1 MSRISRYLLI
11 LLLLMWVGNASA
23 ATVYNQ
29 WAGVTDDW
37 NTASNWATG
46 YVPFIDDGL
55 SQIKAGFK
63 GPETAWP
70 LITSST
76 LPVPEADVITLG
88 GSTPGFLRIDSGA
101 LNVGQYITMAAS
113 STEDGTFYINGGT
126 ISTGLRTSNAHLF
139 VGQQGVGTVQ
149 MTGGTVDLI
158 GGLGSGNLR
167 IAYTATAS
175 GNVHLDGGTIY
186 ANDLQM
192 LYAAPGALEIDGG
205 TLVLKGD
212 DEAAVDALI
221 SGGLI
226 TTTIVGNYVDAV
238 YDGSEYTTVSSV
250 PEPATICLLGFGVLG
265 LLGKKK

>member
-1 MSRISRYLLI
+1 ML
-11 LLLLMWVGNASA
+11 VGNASA

-29 WAGVTDDW
+29 WAGTTSDW

-88 GSTPGFLRIDSGA
+88 GSTPGYLRIDSGT
-101 LNVGQYITMAAS
+101 LNVGQYITMAAA

-126 ISTGLRTSNAHLF
+126 VNTGLRTTNAHLF
-139 VGQQGVGTVQ
+139 VGQQGIGTVH
-149 MTGGTVDLI
+149 MTGGTVNLV
-158 GGLGSGNLR
+158 GGVGTTGNLR
-167 IAYTATAS
+167 IAYTATAT
-175 GNVHLDGGTIY
+175 GNLYLNGGTIY

-192 LYAAPGALEIDGG
+192 LFAAPGSLEINGG
-205 TLVLKGD
+205 TLVLNGN

-221 SGGLI
+221 SSGLV
-226 TTTIVGNYVDAV
+226 TTSLAGYIVDAV
-238 YDGSEYTTVSSV
+238 YDGTNTTVSAVV

-265 LLGKKK
+265 LLSKKK